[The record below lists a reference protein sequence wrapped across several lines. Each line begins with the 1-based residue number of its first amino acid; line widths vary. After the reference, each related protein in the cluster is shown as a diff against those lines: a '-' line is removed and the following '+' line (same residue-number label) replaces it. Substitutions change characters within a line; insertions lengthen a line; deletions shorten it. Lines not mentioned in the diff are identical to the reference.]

1 MDKTDFP
8 REKRSSQ
15 RERLGQENGRMKGQK
30 RMRENGKCRGM
41 TSPDASYSCLVT
53 MGTEG

>member
-1 MDKTDFP
+1 MDKTDFS

-41 TSPDASYSCLVT
+41 TSPGASYSCLVT